1 MAVFK
6 STNRILS
13 PSWIKSP
20 SEKEWSPI
28 NLPPTK
34 KWDRKTNPKF
44 YDIKLWEEI
53 YFQPGLIGIYVAWD
67 PYVDLYAIIYY
78 PFLHTKK
85 GKSVFYGE
93 NACQEVIRVINQLGI
108 NAPITKIWKT

>member
-1 MAVFK
+1 MTVFK

-20 SEKEWSPI
+20 NDKEYNPLH
-28 NLPPTK
+28 LPPSK
-34 KWDRKTNPKF
+34 KWGYKTAPKF

-78 PFLHTKK
+78 PFLHTEK
-85 GKSVFYGE
+85 GISIFYG
-93 NACQEVIRVINQLGI
+93 NTACEEVIKVINELGLNI
-108 NAPITKIWKT
+108 PITKI